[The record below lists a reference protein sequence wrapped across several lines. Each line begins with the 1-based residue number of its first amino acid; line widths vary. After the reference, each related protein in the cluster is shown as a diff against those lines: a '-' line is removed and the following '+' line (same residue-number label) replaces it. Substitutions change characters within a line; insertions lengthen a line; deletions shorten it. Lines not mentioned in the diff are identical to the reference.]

1 MFYLNDVTLLNKFWD
16 RISTMSY
23 STDLLQSSPDDAYLS
38 LTNEDVYTLKT
49 EWLTDNVIAFWEE
62 YLERE
67 FLVNYQSANIVLLR
81 PSMSF
86 MLLQTADPRTL
97 RDVLPDF
104 TKTSH
109 IFLPINDCRNVN
121 EAEGGTH
128 WSLLLVSVVDGV
140 AFHYD
145 SLPPGNC
152 EEALQA
158 TQKLS
163 RLLNKQL
170 RFINLDDSPVQEN
183 SSDCG
188 VFVCLHMRHLLLK
201 RLLMANSSEKI
212 SMSLGGMRV
221 NANNGRKEIVR
232 IIERFRKKGERRR
245 SYVSTFILVCSLL
258 LLLVTFL
265 ALPVLPLLFFPDS
278 ELSARLRPEA
288 WREGEFLA
296 RLSSTI
302 AAISPPANVHYQIKE
317 FMLRLVRGYQRAT

>member
-1 MFYLNDVTLLNKFWD
+1 
-16 RISTMSY
+16 MSY
-23 STDLLQSSPDDAYLS
+23 NTDFLQSSPDDAYLS

-49 EWLTDNVIAFWEE
+49 DWLTDNVIAFWEE

-86 MLLQTADPRTL
+86 MLLQTPDPRTL

-163 RLLNKQL
+163 NLLNKQL

-245 SYVSTFILVCSLL
+245 SYVSTFIFVCSSLL
-258 LLLVTFL
+258 LLLVTVL
-265 ALPVLPLLFFPDS
+265 ALLVLPFLFFPDS
-278 ELSARLRPEA
+278 DFSARLKTEV
-288 WREGEFLA
+288 WRDGEFLA
-296 RLSSTI
+296 RFSSTI
-302 AAISPPANVHYQIKE
+302 AVISPPTNVDHQIKKL
-317 FMLRLVRGYQRAT
+317 MLRLVWGYQRAT